1 MRISSGCSRGERE
14 KIHDRMTRSQA
25 GERSSEM
32 CGSDG
37 ECGGGRRGTKTGRF
51 RRSGTNSDAILVGGG
66 EQRTIWPRQR
76 TLEIDYKC
84 LFSS

>member
-1 MRISSGCSRGERE
+1 MRISSGCSQGERE
-14 KIHDRMTRSQA
+14 KIHDRMTSSQA

-51 RRSGTNSDAILVGGG
+51 RRSGTNSDAIPSGWRGAKDDLASTEDTGD
-66 EQRTIWPRQR
+66 R
-76 TLEIDYKC
+76 L
-84 LFSS
+84 